1 MVDITTTQKKLI
13 HKNDITEISFVHQ
26 NAINARTYWR
36 AIVLNQFLFIY
47 MNGEIKMNVFCTYLQ
62 FVYVVDVT
70 QAYNSAD
77 FILCLLYKVYQQCFN
92 VFLSCEKK
100 KQKASIFKTDF
111 CMHFTKSTVFAIFKF
126 FLGAIFLLFL
136 FLSDSSYDC
145 IYSISLQWQITF
157 TLVFCFSNV
166 EIEEIEKNQTN
177 IYYYFLLAFSIFIDS
192 KHKLEAISTI
202 SIWNAHFSIHLW

>member
-1 MVDITTTQKKLI
+1 MFFAHTFNLFMLLTSHKHITPQILFCVYSTKY
-13 HKNDITEISFVHQ
+13 
-26 NAINARTYWR
+26 INNVSTYFYR
-36 AIVLNQFLFIY
+36 VR
-47 MNGEIKMNVFCTYLQ
+47 
-62 FVYVVDVT
+62 
-70 QAYNSAD
+70 
-77 FILCLLYKVYQQCFN
+77 
-92 VFLSCEKK
+92 KK